1 MKYDRF
7 LQFILIGIVLII
19 LVALG
24 LFFQRQSTP
33 AYRDGNAP
41 DDVVHNYALALSQ
54 GDYEK
59 AYNYLAE
66 TKIKPDYDTFRR
78 AFLTGELGISN
89 ASLRTDKAEIV
100 KEEALVPVTVLQAGG
115 GLFGDIM
122 RMEYTGILVLQEGEW
137 KIKDLPY
144 PYMNW
149 EWVNPANPEN
159 SQTWQLTQLVTD

>member
-1 MKYDRF
+1 MKTDRF

-19 LVALG
+19 VAALG
-24 LFFQRQSTP
+24 LFFQRQSSP

-41 DDVVHNYALALSQ
+41 DDVVHNYALALAQ
-54 GDYEK
+54 GNYEK
-59 AYNYLAE
+59 AYGYLAE

-78 AFLTGELGISN
+78 AFLTGQLSISN
-89 ASLRTDKAEIV
+89 ASLRTEKAEIV

-122 RMEYTGILVLQEGEW
+122 RMEYTGILVLQEGAW

-149 EWVNPANPEN
+149 EWVNAVAAEKAIPG
-159 SQTWQLTQLVTD
+159 D